1 VLGDTLACLNI
12 YQAGLSHTVF
22 GLSKHILEVVVW
34 HESRRTIMGCGV
46 RGFVC
51 SNEVFGSEVGRSDTM
66 LLAWIS

>member
-1 VLGDTLACLNI
+1 
-12 YQAGLSHTVF
+12 
-22 GLSKHILEVVVW
+22 
-34 HESRRTIMGCGV
+34 MGCGV